1 MNIGTKSL
9 GLFGGTFDPIHDG
22 HISVARE
29 ALKTLNLDKV
39 VFVPAGDPYMKTSS
53 LNVSPAF
60 HRMEMINRALSYEND
75 SNFCVSDIE
84 IGRNGPSYTL
94 ETVETFNLPKDRLV
108 VIIGADT
115 LSSFHLWKEPEKIVS
130 KARMAVITRPGVNI
144 STIIANDDKGLLNN
158 IEIIDSVTPN
168 ITSTQIR
175 YSVKCGHIEE
185 GVCPPVRN
193 YIHVHQLYR

>member
-1 MNIGTKSL
+1 MNICAKSL
-9 GLFGGTFDPIHDG
+9 GLFGGTFDPIHHG

-29 ALKTLNLDKV
+29 ALKTLKLDKV

-53 LNVSPAF
+53 LNVSSAY
-60 HRMEMINRALSYEND
+60 HRMEMINRALDYEND

-94 ETVETFNLPKDRLV
+94 ETVESFNLPKDRLV

-144 STIIANDDKGLLNN
+144 STIIANDDKGLLNK
-158 IEIIDSVTPN
+158 IEIIDSITPN

-175 YSVKCGHIEE
+175 HSVKCGNIIE
-185 GVCPPVRN
+185 GVSPPVRN